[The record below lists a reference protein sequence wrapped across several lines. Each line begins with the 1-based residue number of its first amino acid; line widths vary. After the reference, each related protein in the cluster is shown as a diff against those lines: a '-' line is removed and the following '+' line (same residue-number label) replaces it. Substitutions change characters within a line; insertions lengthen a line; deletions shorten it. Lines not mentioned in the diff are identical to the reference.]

1 LIVGQLFV
9 SGVIVLLLDELSQ
22 QGYGLGSGI
31 SLFIG
36 ANISGAILWNSL
48 SFSWITAADGS
59 SEIEGALLAFFQ
71 LLYSKSNKFEAIK
84 LAFTRSYAP
93 NLMSLISTFV
103 VLLVV
108 LYV

>member
-1 LIVGQLFV
+1 M
-9 SGVIVLLLDELSQ
+9 LLDELSQ

-36 ANISGAILWNSL
+36 ANISGAILWNTL
-48 SFSWITAADGS
+48 SFSWIQGADGS
-59 SEIEGALLAFFQ
+59 SEIEGALLSLIQ
-71 LLYSKSNKFEAIK
+71 LPYSKSNKLEAIR

-93 NLMSLISTFV
+93 NLMSLFSTFI

-108 LYV
+108 LYVQGFRV